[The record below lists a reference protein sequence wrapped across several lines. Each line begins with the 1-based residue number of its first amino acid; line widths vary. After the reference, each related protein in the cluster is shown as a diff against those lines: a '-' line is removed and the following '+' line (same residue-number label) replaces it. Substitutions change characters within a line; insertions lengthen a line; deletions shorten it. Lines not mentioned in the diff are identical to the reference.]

1 MIHFGIDILL
11 KQNPSWKKKRIGL
24 VTNHAA
30 TTNKL
35 IPSRKALLDKGFNII
50 KLFSP
55 EHGLDVKGAD
65 GAKMKDGIDALTNLP
80 VISLYNRKLAPAKK
94 DLIDIDIILFDIPD
108 IGCRCYTYL
117 WTMTYVAEACA
128 KHKKKLIILDRPNPV
143 SGNLQLAEGPM
154 LDEKKCASFIG
165 RWDIPLRHSCTL
177 GELALYFN
185 QSKNIH
191 ADIEIIKC
199 KNWKRDM
206 FFTDWKI
213 SFVPTSPA
221 IKNFEAMLLYPGLVL
236 LEATNISEGRGTDF
250 SFTSF
255 AAPWLH
261 VQKIKSLID
270 TNYAA
275 VDYMPK
281 ESKYK
286 NEVCFGY
293 AFQPNKKTRSV
304 LLGLDIIRKIKT
316 HFPEHFKWKP
326 YPTNVNPS
334 GNNHLD
340 KLLGI
345 PRSEQ
350 LFNLSQKDFEQKV
363 TSFIEVKDWKKRI
376 KNFLL
381 Y

>member
-65 GAKMKDGIDALTNLP
+65 GAKMKDGIDTLTNLP
-80 VISLYNRKLAPAKK
+80 VISLYNRKLAPGKK
-94 DLIDIDIILFDIPD
+94 DLMDIDIILFDIPD

-143 SGNLQLAEGPM
+143 SGNLQLAEGPI

-191 ADIEIIKC
+191 ADIEIIKPVFLSHLSA
-199 KNWKRDM
+199 KK
-206 FFTDWKI
+206 KI
-213 SFVPTSPA
+213 TGKIANIVTAVS
-221 IKNFEAMLLYPGLVL
+221 
-236 LEATNISEGRGTDF
+236 LESSER
-250 SFTSF
+250 
-255 AAPWLH
+255 
-261 VQKIKSLID
+261 QKQ
-270 TNYAA
+270 NN
-275 VDYMPK
+275 PK
-281 ESKYK
+281 SKYLDLWIALYFMNDSK
-286 NEVCFGY
+286 D
-293 AFQPNKKTRSV
+293 PNANRKQSSSSQLLIFATTSV
-304 LLGLDIIRKIKT
+304 
-316 HFPEHFKWKP
+316 
-326 YPTNVNPS
+326 
-334 GNNHLD
+334 
-340 KLLGI
+340 
-345 PRSEQ
+345 
-350 LFNLSQKDFEQKV
+350 
-363 TSFIEVKDWKKRI
+363 
-376 KNFLL
+376 
-381 Y
+381 

>member
-1 MIHFGIDILL
+1 
-11 KQNPSWKKKRIGL
+11 
-24 VTNHAA
+24 
-30 TTNKL
+30 
-35 IPSRKALLDKGFNII
+35 
-50 KLFSP
+50 
-55 EHGLDVKGAD
+55 
-65 GAKMKDGIDALTNLP
+65 
-80 VISLYNRKLAPAKK
+80 
-94 DLIDIDIILFDIPD
+94 
-108 IGCRCYTYL
+108 
-117 WTMTYVAEACA
+117 
-128 KHKKKLIILDRPNPV
+128 
-143 SGNLQLAEGPM
+143 
-154 LDEKKCASFIG
+154 
-165 RWDIPLRHSCTL
+165 
-177 GELALYFN
+177 
-185 QSKNIH
+185 
-191 ADIEIIKC
+191 
-199 KNWKRDM
+199 M

-286 NEVCFGY
+286 NKVCFGY

-376 KNFLL
+376 KKFLL

>member
-1 MIHFGIDILL
+1 MIQFGIDILL
-11 KQNPSWKKKRIGL
+11 KQNPSWKKKSIAL

-55 EHGLDVKGAD
+55 EHGLDVQGAD
-65 GAKMKDGIDALTNLP
+65 GKKMKDGMDQLTHLP
-80 VISLYNRKLAPAKK
+80 IISLYNKKLAPVKK
-94 DLIDIDIILFDIPD
+94 DLIDVDIVLLDIPD

-117 WTMTYVAEACA
+117 WTMTYVLEACA
-128 KHKKKLIILDRPNPV
+128 KHKKKLIILDRPNPI
-143 SGNLQLAEGPM
+143 SGNLKLAEGPM

-165 RWDIPLRHSCTL
+165 RWNIPLRHSCTL

-185 QSKNIH
+185 QTKNIY

-199 KNWKRDM
+199 KNWKRNM
-206 FFTDWKI
+206 FFSDWKI

-221 IKNFEAMLLYPGLVL
+221 IKNFEAMLMYPGLVL
-236 LEATNISEGRGTDF
+236 LEATNICEGRGTDF
-250 SFTSF
+250 SFTSI
-255 AAPWLH
+255 AAPWLNIE
-261 VQKIKSLID
+261 KIKGLVNI
-270 TNYAA
+270 NYMT

-286 NEVCFGY
+286 NEVCFGF
-293 AFQPNKKTRSV
+293 AFRPNKKIRPV

-316 HFPEHFKWKP
+316 HFPKHFKWKP
-326 YPTNVNPS
+326 YPTNVNPT
-334 GNNHLD
+334 GKNHLD
-340 KLLGI
+340 KLSGI
-345 PRSEQ
+345 YKSEK
-350 LFNLSQKDFEQKV
+350 LFNLSQKEFEKKLQLFV
-363 TSFIEVKDWKKRI
+363 EVKDWKKQI
-376 KNFLL
+376 KKYLL